1 MREVKLPLSKRVIP
15 LDTPLWLHESEFLF
29 KAGENSLKT
38 ETTYRSGLRLFAD
51 WLQHFKRN
59 GYSVNDNWP
68 ISADHLNND
77 VLIGYRQ
84 WLLNNRSSK
93 TATTYMAAM
102 MSYLSFLEDKN
113 ELPQSV
119 HLSKLQRQLRKRRSG
134 KNAAE
139 TVVDLDEAR
148 QDIPKIIAYYSELP
162 LPAEND
168 KYNRRLSILRDR
180 ALVWTIF
187 STAARISEI
196 AALNRP
202 QGKREIPQF
211 LLVTGKGNK
220 TRTVHIRDYAQG
232 PINAYLKERRDH
244 NPALFVSHSRNSQN
258 ARITITSIH
267 NVVKKAVR
275 SLDLHPKL
283 SAHDF
288 RHYRASSLLRDG
300 MPLEV
305 LQEFLGHEDITTTR
319 NIYAPLMGVQV
330 IHEWLDNMDRKPSLQ
345 LTEAPIS

>member
-1 MREVKLPLSKRVIP
+1 MREVKLPLSKRLVP
-15 LDTPLWLHESEFLF
+15 VDTPTWLHESEFLF

-51 WLQHFKRN
+51 WLQHFKKAT
-59 GYSVNDNWP
+59 YSVNDNWP
-68 ISADHLNND
+68 ISANQLNND
-77 VLIGYRQ
+77 ILIAYRQ
-84 WLLNNRSSK
+84 WLLNNRSAK
-93 TATTYMAAM
+93 TATTYMAAVL
-102 MSYLSFLEDKN
+102 SYLSFLEDKD
-113 ELPQSV
+113 ELPPSV
-119 HLSKLQRQLRKRRSG
+119 LLSKLQRQLRKRRSG

-139 TVVDLDEAR
+139 NVVDLDEAR
-148 QDIPKIIAYYSELP
+148 QDIPKILAYYAELP
-162 LPAEND
+162 LPANND
-168 KYNRRLSILRDR
+168 QYNRRLSLLRDR

-187 STAARISEI
+187 STAARISEV

-202 QGKREIPQF
+202 QGKREITPF

-232 PINAYLKERRDH
+232 PINAYLKERQDSNR
-244 NPALFVSHSRNSQN
+244 ALFISHARNSQN

-267 NVVKKAVR
+267 NVVKKAVKA
-275 SLDLHPKL
+275 LGLHPKL

-288 RHYRASSLLRDG
+288 RHYRASTLLREG

-305 LQEFLGHEDITTTR
+305 LQEYLGHEDITTTR

-330 IHEWLDNMDRKPSLQ
+330 INEWLDNMDRKPELATQ
-345 LTEAPIS
+345 E